1 MISVADIRA
10 RLEQVLHLHE
20 SPHRTALA
28 FSVGIFIAF
37 SPTYGLHTISAVFC
51 AWAFRLNAVALMAGA
66 FVNNPWTVVPILA
79 ATFWTGFHVMGVPE
93 GAPVQWSQLTLE
105 GLSAQIQTYALPFFV
120 GGILL
125 SLLGTLLAYPLA
137 YWTIVYARSRRRAAL
152 PDPAP
157 VATQNPPELR

>member
-1 MISVADIRA
+1 MANIRA
-10 RLEQVLHLHE
+10 HLEQVLHLHE

-28 FSVGIFIAF
+28 FAVGIFIAF

-51 AWAFRLNAVALMAGA
+51 AWAFRLNAVALMTGA

-105 GLSAQIQTYALPFFV
+105 GLYAQIQTYALPFFV

-125 SLLGTLLAYPLA
+125 SLLVTLFAYPVA
-137 YWTIVYARSRRRAAL
+137 YWVIAQARARRSAAL
-152 PDPAP
+152 VQES
-157 VATQNPPELR
+157 VATPNPPELR

>member
-1 MISVADIRA
+1 MVTIADIRT

-28 FSVGIFIAF
+28 FAVGIFIAF

-51 AWAFRLNAVALMAGA
+51 AWAFRLNAVALMAGT
-66 FVNNPWTVVPILA
+66 FVNNPWTMVPILA
-79 ATFWTGFHVMGVPE
+79 TTFWTGFHVMGMPE
-93 GAPVQWSQLTLE
+93 GMPVQWSQLTLE
-105 GLSAQIQTYALPFFV
+105 GLYAQIQTYALPFFV

-125 SLLGTLLAYPLA
+125 SLLGTLLAYPVA
-137 YWTIVYARSRRRAAL
+137 YWMIVQARARRSAGLVRE
-152 PDPAP
+152 P